1 MKQARRS
8 VQGLLGSA
16 HDHEIVFTSGGSE
29 ANNTEFVSALA
40 TQERR
45 DEIVT
50 SVEHSAI
57 LALVERFGD
66 NDR

>member
-16 HDHEIVFTSGGSE
+16 HDHEIVFTSGESE
-29 ANNTEFVSALA
+29 ANNTKFLSALA

-45 DEIVT
+45 DEVVT

-57 LALVERFGD
+57 LALVEQFGD
-66 NDR
+66 NDG